1 MTKHARDFS
10 IVKKTFLSAA
20 HFLLELSSSEP
31 LPPIVPGQFCEV
43 LIPHSAQTFLR
54 RPFSI
59 HDVIEETNSIIIQV
73 SIVGA
78 GTQQLSRLTEGQSLN
93 TIFPL
98 GKGFSLAEKGRVLLA
113 GGGCGTAP
121 LLYLARLL
129 YEKNVRLDILTG
141 GRCFS
146 DIHETHEYRKYGELY
161 ISTEDGSL
169 GEKGIITKHS
179 ILNGMPAYDMVYCC
193 GPEPMMK
200 AVAAWCAGHNTECEV
215 SLENT
220 MACGIGACLCCVTS
234 TNQGN
239 ACVCTEGPVFNTKQ
253 LLWQT

>member
-1 MTKHARDFS
+1 MNKHVRDFS
-10 IVKKTFLSAA
+10 LVKKTFLSARY
-20 HFLLELSSSEP
+20 FLLELSSPEP
-31 LPPIVPGQFCEV
+31 LPPIAPGQFCEV
-43 LIPHSAQTFLR
+43 LIPDSAQAFLR

-59 HDVIEETNSIIIQV
+59 HDVIEETNSIIILV

-93 TIFPL
+93 VIFPL
-98 GKGFSLAEKGRVLLA
+98 GKGFTLVGKGQVLLI

-121 LLYLARLL
+121 LLYLARMLH
-129 YEKNVRLDILTG
+129 KNNVRLDVLTG

-146 DIHETHEYRKYGELY
+146 DIHETEEYRKYGGLY
-161 ISTEDGSL
+161 VTTEDGSI
-169 GEKGIITKHS
+169 GETGIITEHS
-179 ILNGMPAYDMVYCC
+179 ILKGTPAYDMVYCC
-193 GPEPMMK
+193 GPGPMMK
-200 AVAAWCAGHNTECEV
+200 AVAAWCASHNTECEV

-220 MACGIGACLCCVTS
+220 MACGIGACLCCVTP

-239 ACVCTEGPVFNTKQ
+239 VCVCTEGPVFNTKQ